1 MSPRWCWFNPW
12 PRNFHIRQ
20 APSKKKENY
29 VLKERLGAGRSVSVS
44 PPSPKAGDPA
54 GACLPAS
61 LSSLCARRGRA
72 ALPPEAPGAGP
83 SCLFQPLVAPTSGLA
98 GPSLR
103 SQLHPILTRL
113 RRRARPCPRSA
124 FLFKDTGP
132 WTQGHAHPNRT
143 CPDPGPAAHWL
154 TGAWPA
160 SRPLVPS
167 CKMGMLSPLRGPW
180 GGGQTPWPLTGSLP
194 TCLNA
199 GPRAMP
205 QGTSDSEP
213 S

>member
-1 MSPRWCWFNPW
+1 MWQGRP
-12 PRNFHIRQ
+12 
-20 APSKKKENY
+20 PSGGS
-29 VLKERLGAGRSVSVS
+29 RGRSLL
-44 PPSPKAGDPA
+44 P
-54 GACLPAS
+54 LPA
-61 LSSLCARRGRA
+61 
-72 ALPPEAPGAGP
+72 PGG
-83 SCLFQPLVAPTSGLA
+83 PTSGLA

-103 SQLHPILTRL
+103 SRLHPILTRL

-180 GGGQTPWPLTGSLP
+180 GGANPLASHGLAAHLLERWTQG
-194 TCLNA
+194 NA
-199 GPRAMP
+199 PGDLGLRAELKAVVSAFPREGFRP
-205 QGTSDSEP
+205 QGCLQTATGPGGLHFEAAVGGRLTWRP
-213 S
+213 RQ